1 MSSLHAEEAFL
12 DHYQFSHDPFA
23 PRVPGFKFFPA
34 QRKPVLGQLH
44 HLARYSQL
52 LLVVTGPLG
61 SGKSLLRQA
70 LVASTNKQVVHSVV
84 ASARNGGDAEAIL
97 RQVAEGVEAPRHDV
111 GDVLAAINDRALAG
125 QETYILVDDAEQLE
139 ESALEALYGL
149 AAGNGECRAH
159 VFLFGEPSLAPRLEA
174 FGAGAER
181 HHILELA
188 PYELA
193 ETQEYLAQ
201 RLEGAGQGI
210 EVFSEEQIADIHE
223 QSRGWPGVINQVAR
237 DTLIDNM
244 LAERGNPRA
253 GGFAFKL
260 PRKHMLAAGV
270 VIVAVA
276 AAWFMRSGS
285 TNHGTTPEVASSS
298 ATTGQPSTGGDKPV
312 VDFGGG
318 NQPLSLPL
326 ANQSDPVV
334 REPLAQAAGPEE
346 RDSGVAEMLAPPS
359 GNSGVGR
366 APVSQPA
373 SPALPASTKP
383 AQVDIRA
390 STGASEKPASAP
402 KPEAPAVAAAPS
414 PAKPTAEPAKPP
426 AAATNTGTSGGA
438 AWYQSVPGSRYA
450 LQILGT
456 SSEDSARAF
465 VAQHGSEYRYFRKMH
480 DGKPLFVITYGSFAD
495 RAAAQ
500 AALKSLPAQVQ
511 AGKPWPRTFSSIQ
524 QDIGSAR

>member
-84 ASARNGGDAEAIL
+84 ASARNGGDAESVL
-97 RQVAEGVEAPRHDV
+97 RQVAQGIEAPRHEV
-111 GDVLAAINDRALAG
+111 GDLLAAINDRALAG
-125 QETYILVDDAEQLE
+125 QETYVLVDDAEQLE

-159 VFLFGEPSLAPRLEA
+159 VFLFGEPSLTSQLEA

-181 HHILELA
+181 HHILELQ

-244 LAERGNPRA
+244 LAERGNPRS
-253 GGFAFKL
+253 GGLAFTL
-260 PRKHMLAAGV
+260 PRKHMVAAGV

-285 TNHGTTPEVASSS
+285 SNHVSAPDVANNS
-298 ATTGQPSTGGDKPV
+298 AATAQPGAGGDKPV

-326 ANQSDPVV
+326 SNQSDPVV

-359 GNSGVGR
+359 GNTGAGR
-366 APVSQPA
+366 PSVAQP
-373 SPALPASTKP
+373 STSALPAPSKP
-383 AQVDIRA
+383 AMADIQSSPA
-390 STGASEKPASAP
+390 APEKPAAAARP
-402 KPEAPAVAAAPS
+402 QAPAAQA
-414 PAKPTAEPAKPP
+414 PAKPVTEPAKPQS
-426 AAATNTGTSGGA
+426 AASSVGSSGGA
-438 AWYQSVPGSRYA
+438 AWYQGTAGSRYA

-456 SSEDSARAF
+456 SSEETARAF

-500 AALKSLPAQVQ
+500 AALKSLPAQIQ

-524 QDIGSAR
+524 QDISSAR